1 MDQKDM
7 CYNDIG
13 LCAPNVLNCFQSNN
27 VHNWEGLHDHLKRK
41 RIFTLASY
49 NNCISTLI
57 LKVKP
62 DMIHNC

>member
-13 LCAPNVLNCFQSNN
+13 LCAPNVLNCFQLNS

-41 RIFTLASY
+41 RILHFGL
-49 NNCISTLI
+49 L
-57 LKVKP
+57 
-62 DMIHNC
+62 